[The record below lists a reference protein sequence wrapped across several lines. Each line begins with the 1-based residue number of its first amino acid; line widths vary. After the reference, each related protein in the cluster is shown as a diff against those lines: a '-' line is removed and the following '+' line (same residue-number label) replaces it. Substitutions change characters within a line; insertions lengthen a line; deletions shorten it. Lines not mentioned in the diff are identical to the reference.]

1 MSEVLVVGA
10 TGTTGSRV
18 ADFLRERG
26 LPVRPASRRADLAG
40 YVRFDWANRAT
51 HAPALS
57 GVRAVYL
64 VPPVGVAEP
73 APLVEPFLREAVR
86 QGVRRVVLLGS
97 SAVSESPSGVGALY
111 GLVRTVMPEWTVLRP
126 SWFMQ
131 NFTGESLA
139 LRTRDGEIISATG
152 KGRVGFI
159 DAADIAAVAGHAL
172 TADVP
177 HDTEHVLTGPETL
190 SYDDV
195 AALLTRHTG
204 GPVRHRSVTVDE
216 LARHFTRH
224 GIPSAFAAF
233 LAGLDTDIG
242 GGSEDRVTDTVERVT
257 GRPPRSFRKFAERE
271 IRSSAPHGRVT

>member
-18 ADFLRERG
+18 AAFLRERG
-26 LPVRPASRRADLAG
+26 VPVRPASRRADLAG
-40 YVRFDWANRAT
+40 YVRFGWANRET

-57 GVRAVYL
+57 RVRAVYL
-64 VPPVGVAEP
+64 VPPIGVAEP
-73 APLVEPFLREAVR
+73 APMVEPFLHEAVR

-97 SAVSESPSGVGALY
+97 SAVPESTSGVGALY
-111 GLVRTVMPEWTVLRP
+111 GLVRTVMPEWAVLRP

-139 LRTRDGEIISATG
+139 LRIRDGEVISATG
-152 KGRVGFI
+152 KGRVGFV
-159 DAADIAAVAGHAL
+159 DAADIASVAGHAL
-172 TADVP
+172 TAEVP
-177 HDTEHVLTGPETL
+177 HNTEHLLTGPETL
-190 SYDDV
+190 SYDEV

-204 GPVRHRSVTVDE
+204 RPVRHRSVTVDE

-224 GIPSAFAAF
+224 GIPASFAAM
-233 LAGLDTDIG
+233 LAALDTDIG

-257 GRPPRSFRKFAERE
+257 SRPPRSFREFAERE
-271 IRSSAPHGRVT
+271 VR